1 MKKNLMTSDPG
12 LVQPRK
18 TGNRPDMSEK
28 ELNGK

>member
-1 MKKNLMTSDPG
+1 MKKSFMTSDPG

-18 TGNRPDMSEK
+18 TGNRPDTPEK